1 MMVKNLVSIIVPY
14 FNHKDF
20 IEELLISIKNQTYN
34 NLEII
39 VINDGSSDGSLK
51 LLKYLKSKYS
61 FNLYTQKNK
70 GICATLNRGLSL
82 ARGEF
87 INLIGSDDVLFK
99 TKIDDQVKIL
109 SQNDYDAV
117 AGGIALIT
125 KESIQLN
132 TLKPRI
138 KGILSLNDVFFN
150 NSVFSPTLM
159 FRASAFKKFGKYD
172 ERNSIDDYPMLLNM
186 LDKGAKIFNFNEIW
200 AYYRVSEE
208 NYMKKSKWY
217 LDGILFSLAK
227 YENKYSISKI
237 KNYHNFIY
245 YLKSAIFD
253 DSFSFK
259 VFKNIFKMDDSL
271 IKNLLRFL
279 IIFFVN
285 LFPNYLKKILQN
297 KIIFKSAKVNRLSR
311 VIR

>member
-1 MMVKNLVSIIVPY
+1 
-14 FNHKDF
+14 
-20 IEELLISIKNQTYN
+20 
-34 NLEII
+34 
-39 VINDGSSDGSLK
+39 
-51 LLKYLKSKYS
+51 
-61 FNLYTQKNK
+61 
-70 GICATLNRGLSL
+70 
-82 ARGEF
+82 
-87 INLIGSDDVLFK
+87 
-99 TKIDDQVKIL
+99 
-109 SQNDYDAV
+109 
-117 AGGIALIT
+117 
-125 KESIQLN
+125 
-132 TLKPRI
+132 
-138 KGILSLNDVFFN
+138 
-150 NSVFSPTLM
+150 
-159 FRASAFKKFGKYD
+159 
-172 ERNSIDDYPMLLNM
+172 
-186 LDKGAKIFNFNEIW
+186 
-200 AYYRVSEE
+200 
-208 NYMKKSKWY
+208 MKKSKWY

-259 VFKNIFKMDDSL
+259 VFKNIFKMDDLL

>member
-34 NLEII
+34 KLEII

-87 INLIGSDDVLFK
+87 INIIGSDDVLFK

-132 TLKPRI
+132 TIKPRI

-150 NSVFSPTLM
+150 NSVFSTTLM
-159 FRASAFKKFGKYD
+159 FRASVFKKFGKYD
-172 ERNSIDDYPMLLNM
+172 ERNPIDDYPILLNM

-259 VFKNIFKMDDSL
+259 VFKNIFKMDDLL